1 MRFSLLKY
9 AVLFPCLVLSKL
21 APSQLARAQVNV
33 PTYHYDSSRT
43 GANLNET
50 ILTPAVVG
58 GAQFGKLFSLPVN
71 GDVFAQPLYIAN
83 VPIASQGTHNVLY
96 VATMED
102 ILYAFDADNGA
113 LLWSLNFTSPPA
125 VIPVPILDITSG
137 NNITGDVGIESTPVI
152 DLPSHTL
159 YLVARTKESGQY
171 FQRLHAIDIT
181 SGAEKPNSPVT
192 ITAIAVGDGT
202 TAVNGLIAFNPLIQN
217 QRAGLALAS
226 NRVFIAWASHGDQ
239 YQYHGWVMA
248 YDMQTLAQ
256 VAAVNVTP
264 NGGQG
269 GVWQSGWA
277 PAVDSTGH
285 VYYASGNGD
294 WDGERNFG
302 ESVVKLGTSEKI
314 ATVDFFSPDNYS
326 SLNSED
332 EDLGACGPMLLPNTN
347 FVTIGGKQGLLYL
360 LNATHLGYFSAGN
373 ANAVQVLPLNAGQL
387 KGGPVYW
394 ARATNPMLYIQAEQD
409 FLKSFQLSGSMLSPV
424 AEGVHQIALGGGASL
439 ALTANPSG
447 TGGIVWAASTINQ
460 FAGSAIVPG
469 ILRAYDAV
477 TLADLWN
484 SEADSARD
492 SLGNWAKFV
501 PPVIA
506 NGKVYMASFSGT
518 IAVYGQIP

>member
-9 AVLFPCLVLSKL
+9 AVLFPCLALC
-21 APSQLARAQVNV
+21 QVNV
-33 PTYHYDSSRT
+33 PTYRYNPSRT

-50 ILTPAVVG
+50 VLTPTVV
-58 GAQFGKLFSLPVN
+58 QTHFGKLFSLNVT
-71 GDVFAQPLYIAN
+71 GEVYAQPLYIAN
-83 VPIASQGTHNVLY
+83 VPIAGQGTHNVVY

-113 LLWSLNFTSPPA
+113 SLWTRNFTNPPA
-125 VIPVPILDITSG
+125 VTPVPILDITNG

-152 DLPSHTL
+152 DLPSNTI

-171 FQRLHAIDIT
+171 FQRLHALDIT
-181 SGAEKPNSPVT
+181 SGAERTNSPAT
-192 ITAIAVGDGT
+192 IAATAVGNGT
-202 TAVNGLIAFNPLIQN
+202 TSVNGIIKFDPLIHN

-248 YDMQTLAQ
+248 YDMHSLTQ

-264 NGGQG
+264 NGAQG
-269 GVWQSGWA
+269 GIWQSGWA
-277 PAVDSTGH
+277 PAVDSTNH

-294 WDGERNFG
+294 WDGVRNFG
-302 ESVVKLGTSEKI
+302 ESVIKFGTSEKI
-314 ATVDFFSPDNYS
+314 APTDYFAPDNYS
-326 SLNSED
+326 FLNGQD

-347 FVTIGGKQGLLYL
+347 FLTIGGKQGLLYL
-360 LNATHLGYFSAGN
+360 LNANNLGRFSATN
-373 ANAVQVLPLNAGQL
+373 ANALQVLSLNAGQL

-394 ARATNPMLYIQAEQD
+394 AKATSPMLYIQAEGD
-409 FLKSFQLSGSMLSPV
+409 FLKSFQLSGSTLSPV
-424 AEGVHQIALGGGASL
+424 ATGTHQIELFAGAALSLSANSSGAGGV
-439 ALTANPSG
+439 
-447 TGGIVWAASTINQ
+447 VWAASTINQ
-460 FAGSAIVPG
+460 FAGSSVVPG

-484 SEADSARD
+484 SETNSARD

-506 NGKVYMASFSGT
+506 NGKVYMASFSGS
-518 IAVYGQIP
+518 ISVYGQIP